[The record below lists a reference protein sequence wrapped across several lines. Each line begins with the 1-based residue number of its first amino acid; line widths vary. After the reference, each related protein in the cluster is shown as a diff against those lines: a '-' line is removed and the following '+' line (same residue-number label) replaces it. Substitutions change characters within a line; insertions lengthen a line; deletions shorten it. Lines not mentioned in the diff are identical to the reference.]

1 MSLRR
6 MMRAGEVLRD
16 RAEEALDDLDGVNLR
31 RHPHGDL
38 LRRAWEL
45 RDSFTAYDAMYIA
58 LTEAIDAPLVTCDAQ
73 LAIMAVHRARI
84 QVVR

>member
-1 MSLRR
+1 MCSCCK
-6 MMRAGEVLRD
+6 
-16 RAEEALDDLDGVNLR
+16 
-31 RHPHGDL
+31 L

-58 LTEAIDAPLVTCDAQ
+58 LAEAIDAPLVTCDAQ